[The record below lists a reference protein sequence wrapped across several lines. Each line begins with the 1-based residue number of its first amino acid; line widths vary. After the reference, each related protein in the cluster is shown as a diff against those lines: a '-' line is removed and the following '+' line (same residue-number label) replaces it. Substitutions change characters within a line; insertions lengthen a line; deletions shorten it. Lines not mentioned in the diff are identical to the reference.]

1 MFPVLYKNLW
11 VFPGLSCS
19 PCKITVF
26 LGYNL
31 SIKEPRIIFFVNV
44 HAVVRCT
51 RLTRPWPILFFCV
64 GAYLWTFFCCELR
77 LCQRSLKSQKRHV
90 ERFFVF
96 CICSSFKFYPLTTFY
111 AIIISPWRSIVM
123 PVQKVSSQKSDP
135 ELNFIIICLHLI

>member
-1 MFPVLYKNLW
+1 M
-11 VFPGLSCS
+11 FPGLSCS

-31 SIKEPRIIFFVNV
+31 SIKEPRIIFFCK
-44 HAVVRCT
+44 CT
-51 RLTRPWPILFFCV
+51 RRRQMYETHQAMAHTFFCV

-135 ELNFIIICLHLI
+135 ELNFIIICLHLLWFPC